1 MSWWRKPEPEKR
13 SSAYSA
19 AIIESILVS
28 AGGAAT
34 VSASATAAF
43 ASGCGLIARMF
54 AGASVVSS
62 PGVAKVL
69 PPSVLAAA
77 LRNLLVRGESIH
89 LIEVDRAGLR
99 LVPVGSWDIS
109 GGADPESWFYRLDVF
124 GPSSSATRIVSAA
137 SVLHFRYAVDP
148 SAPWRGLGPLQLARG
163 GARLAAE
170 VESALTDEASGPR
183 GNAISIP
190 KPGEDDSVSS
200 LREKI
205 AQLRG
210 RTMLVESSK
219 TGWQTESPEVF
230 RGAPGFKPERLG
242 SDPPDA
248 LVSLRSDSA
257 VAVLGALGVPSAL
270 FDPGSQGVAKR
281 EAARFFFAATVKP
294 IARLLEQELSLK
306 LEAEVKIQFDD
317 VAFADYVGRAAIAAK
332 LAGIEGVEAAQALDL
347 AGL

>member
-1 MSWWRKPEPEKR
+1 MSWWSSKPEKR
-13 SSAYSA
+13 SSTYTD
-19 AIIESILVS
+19 AIIETILAS

-34 VSASATAAF
+34 VSAATTAAF
-43 ASGCGLIARMF
+43 EAGAGLVSRMF

-69 PPSVLAAA
+69 PPSVLA
-77 LRNLLVRGESIH
+77 LVVRNLLVRGESIH
-89 LIEVDRAGLR
+89 LIEVDRSGLR

-109 GGADPESWFYRLDVF
+109 GGALPESWFYRLDIF
-124 GPSSSATRIVSAA
+124 GPSSSATRIVSSA
-137 SVLHFRYAVDP
+137 SVLHFRYAADP
-148 SAPWRGLGPLQLARG
+148 AAPWRGLGPLQLARG
-163 GARLAAE
+163 GARLLAE
-170 VESALTDEASGPR
+170 VESALADETSGPR

-190 KPGEDDSVSS
+190 KPGADDSVSS

-205 AQLRG
+205 AKLRG

-230 RGAPGFKPERLG
+230 KGAPGFKPERLG
-242 SDPPDA
+242 SDPPES

-257 VAVLGALGVPSAL
+257 VAILGALGIPSAL

-294 IARLLEQELSLK
+294 LARLLEQELSLK
-306 LEAEVKIQFDD
+306 LEASVDIQFDD
-317 VAFADYVGRAAIAAK
+317 VAFADYVGRAAIAAR
-332 LAGIEGVEAAQALDL
+332 LAGIEGVEAERALGL